1 MTNLA
6 VLLLGKES
14 KYKEK
19 KAKRKI
25 FEKKYH
31 FFMLYSK
38 ERWYFINLRPNMYL
52 VM

>member
-14 KYKEK
+14 KYKKK

-25 FEKKYH
+25 FDKKYH
-31 FFMLYSK
+31 FLCYIAK
-38 ERWYFINLRPNMYL
+38 KDGTL
-52 VM
+52 